1 MNGFHLKPF
10 CDVNDGTEQKK
21 SIDVEQEAGTDGT
34 ELEDGTDGVEQE
46 DSSGG
51 AKQDDG
57 TDGVEEEDGSVGAEQ
72 GDGTDGKELEDGTD
86 SVEQEDGSDGAEQ
99 DDGTDGAKQNEEQ
112 NDELKDGQWLSCDVI
127 NCAQSLL
134 RKEFPQQN
142 GLQSTKALKKGKKWK
157 SAPESFA
164 QIVHDNSHW
173 ICTTICKCRSG
184 EVEIF
189 DSAMQKKYPQQYRG
203 SL

>member
-1 MNGFHLKPF
+1 MVSRVNGFHLKPF

-57 TDGVEEEDGSVGAEQ
+57 TDGVEEEDGS
-72 GDGTDGKELEDGTD
+72 
-86 SVEQEDGSDGAEQ
+86 DGAEQ

-112 NDELKDGQWLSCDVI
+112 NDELKAGQWLSCDVI

-173 ICTTICKCRSG
+173 ICTSIRKCRSG